1 MKFEFF
7 SLVQIPVSHSYC
19 MSSYIIVSIGHHVIE
34 RNLIEHHNNHSTTY
48 LPIRYSL
55 IILPRFIC
63 MESKPVQPTKKA
75 RVLEFFRK
83 FFKYTGPGWLMSLA
97 YLDPGN
103 LEADLQAGAYTGY
116 QLLWI
121 LLLAHIIGFVM
132 QILAARLGAVSGK
145 HLAEVCREKYS
156 RGLSVFL
163 WVMTELAIIGSDVQE
178 VVGTAIALQVLLGI
192 PMWAGVLIT
201 AADTFTFLAVHYMK
215 GVRAIEIIIFA
226 LILVM
231 MTCFF
236 INFGI
241 ISPWAGDVFSGFLP
255 SNMHHYATL
264 QAVAIIGAVI
274 MPHNIYLHSALVT
287 EKNVV
292 DRSNTQSIK
301 EANYFFTL
309 DSAIALT
316 VSFVVNL
323 ALLSSFASGFFAPTC
338 SGRMD
343 ADGSITNLGC
353 LVGLPQADD
362 SVCPAT
368 DPSCLC
374 FNSIG
379 QSGFCAKIGLEEA
392 SSALEGLLGSYAK
405 YIFALGLFAAGQAS
419 TLTGTFAGQFVMSG
433 FMRFNVAVWI
443 RTLITRLIAIGPAL
457 VIAICQSAI
466 PSLGEASEWLNV
478 LQSVQLP
485 FAILPLLHFSIDTD
499 VMTSDFALKSK
510 WKIGVLWLITF
521 GIIGVNFFLVVSHI
535 TPMNPAWW
543 AWVIF
548 ALVGIAY
555 LYMCFKCIESDLVR
569 LCRFFGLYRRPKEQE
584 VSEIPFSPKVL

>member
-1 MKFEFF
+1 
-7 SLVQIPVSHSYC
+7 
-19 MSSYIIVSIGHHVIE
+19 MSS
-34 RNLIEHHNNHSTTY
+34 
-48 LPIRYSL
+48 
-55 IILPRFIC
+55 RFIC
-63 MESKPVQPTKKA
+63 MESKPVQLTKKA
-75 RVLEFFRK
+75 RMLEFFRK

-156 RGLSVFL
+156 RGVSIFL

-215 GVRAIEIIIFA
+215 GVRAIEVIIFA

-255 SNMHHYATL
+255 TNMHHYATL
-264 QAVAIIGAVI
+264 QAVAIVGAVI

-292 DRSNTQSIK
+292 DRSNKELIK
-301 EANYFFTL
+301 EANFYFTL

-323 ALLSSFASGFFAPTC
+323 ALLSSFASGFFTPAC
-338 SGRMD
+338 SGRLD

-353 LVGLPQADD
+353 LVGLSDN

-368 DPSCLC
+368 DPSCHCL
-374 FNSIG
+374 NSIG
-379 QSGFCAKIGLEEA
+379 QAGLCAKIGLEEA

-485 FAILPLLHFSIDTD
+485 FAILPLLHFSIDKQ
-499 VMTSDFALKSK
+499 VMTDDFALKSK
-510 WKIGVLWLITF
+510 WKIGILWLITF

-535 TPMNPAWW
+535 TPMEPAWW
-543 AWVIF
+543 VWAIF
-548 ALVGIAY
+548 ALVGVAY

-569 LCRFFGLYRRPKEQE
+569 LCRYFGVLQE
-584 VSEIPFSPKVL
+584 SKIVREEELKVSET